1 MEVRPNP
8 LSFRYSRQRTT
19 TGTHR
24 PHPAVPSQVRNL
36 KKVIRDERRM
46 NSQMND
52 QEKSLARIYKA
63 FNRRDTDTV
72 LAAMHPAV
80 DWPNGWEGGRVTG
93 RDEVRS
99 YWSRQW
105 AVVDPDVVPISFEHR
120 GDGRISVRVHQ
131 IVRDL
136 SGNVLNDGEV
146 AHVYT
151 FENGLIKTMDIEPAS
166 KPRS

>member
-1 MEVRPNP
+1 
-8 LSFRYSRQRTT
+8 
-19 TGTHR
+19 
-24 PHPAVPSQVRNL
+24 
-36 KKVIRDERRM
+36 M
-46 NSQMND
+46 NSQMYD

-93 RDEVRS
+93 RDQVRS

-120 GDGRISVRVHQ
+120 DDGRISVRVHQ

-151 FENGLIKTMDIEPAS
+151 FEGGLIKAMDIEPAA
-166 KPRS
+166 KAGVDPAQ

>member
-1 MEVRPNP
+1 MLGRLKRGLIALMALLALNFEIGD
-8 LSFRYSRQRTT
+8 L
-19 TGTHR
+19 GT
-24 PHPAVPSQVRNL
+24 N
-36 KKVIRDERRM
+36 EGM
-46 NSQMND
+46 NSQMYD

-93 RDEVRS
+93 RDQVRS

-120 GDGRISVRVHQ
+120 DDGRISVRVHQ

-151 FENGLIKTMDIEPAS
+151 FEGGLIKAMDIEPAA
-166 KPRS
+166 K